1 MSKIL
6 IVDDEQFVIMGLQ
19 RAIKVNAPDLDV
31 TFTES
36 AMESLEILSRE
47 SFDVVVSDMFMPEM
61 NGMEL
66 LTIVKEKYPEIIRI
80 ILSGYY
86 ENIIEPEKQKI
97 VHQFI
102 SKPVS
107 NKDFIEII
115 RSHIATRAGV
125 METV

>member
-1 MSKIL
+1 MSKVL

-19 RAIKVNAPDLDV
+19 RAIKVNAPDLEV
-31 TFTES
+31 TFKDS
-36 AMESLEILSRE
+36 ALDALDILSKE
-47 SFDVVVSDMFMPEM
+47 SFDIIVSDMFMPEM
-61 NGMEL
+61 NGIEL
-66 LTIVKEKYPEIIRI
+66 LAIVQDKYPDIIRI

-97 VHQFI
+97 ADQFV

-107 NKDFIEII
+107 NKDFIEIL
-115 RSHIATRAGV
+115 RSHIAKRSTI